1 MNVLTII
8 QGDSVDA
15 ELELV
20 GHEAPEVSK
29 LSLESNCFDKRYEL
43 SPTYEPLIW
52 ILSIPSEDTSQ
63 FRVGVFKY
71 NLVAEFNGGR
81 TATIVYNQPM
91 EVLYKDNVWT
101 EAN

>member
-29 LSLESNCFDKRYEL
+29 LSWDSNCFDKRYEL
-43 SPTYEPLIW
+43 SPTYEPLI
-52 ILSIPSEDTSQ
+52 
-63 FRVGVFKY
+63 
-71 NLVAEFNGGR
+71 
-81 TATIVYNQPM
+81 
-91 EVLYKDNVWT
+91 
-101 EAN
+101 